1 MNYMVDSDVPKP
13 TYRFQNRRRGGA
25 GPQSTRERSKDIR
38 RGKRQLDDDEPE
50 EDFRSAFYDS
60 NQDDDDES
68 EIVSTVLAKNR
79 LYG

>member
-1 MNYMVDSDVPKP
+1 MVDSDVPKP

-25 GPQSTRERSKDIR
+25 GPQSKRERSKDIR
-38 RGKRQLDDDEPE
+38 RGKRQLDDDE
-50 EDFRSAFYDS
+50 EDFGSAFYDS